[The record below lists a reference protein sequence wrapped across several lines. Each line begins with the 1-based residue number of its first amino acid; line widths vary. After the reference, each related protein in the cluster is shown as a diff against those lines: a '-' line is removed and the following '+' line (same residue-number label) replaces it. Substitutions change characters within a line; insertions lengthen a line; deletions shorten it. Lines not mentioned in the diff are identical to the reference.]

1 MSKVRADRYTNRADD
16 GAPTFSQG
24 VNVVGSGVSIGIGAS
39 VYSPANN
46 QLVLGTDST
55 ERVRIASNGNVG
67 INSSIPND
75 KLTVYNYN
83 IGNPT
88 GITVRNTE
96 ATSTYS
102 HARLRLESQNGAAY
116 GEIWVDV
123 ANAGLRL
130 GYNSSST
137 VKIDST
143 GNIVL
148 LNGRGIDFSAT
159 GDGSGTMTSE
169 LLDDYEE
176 GTWTPTTY
184 SDNLVVAFANYVKIG
199 NTCTVN
205 FKLDGVTSYNAATT
219 NPFYVFSFPFNCAG
233 SGGHIAFT
241 GSSFMHSIATNYTNN
256 LVAIMESGFNRCRFA
271 NNATNAT
278 TDTIDLAQVGT
289 GSWSIS
295 CSITYI
301 TV

>member
-148 LNGRGIDFSAT
+148 LNGRGIDFSASS
-159 GDGSGTMTSE
+159 DGSATVDSE

-176 GTWTPTTY
+176 GTWTP
-184 SDNLVVAFANYVKIG
+184 VPEFG
-199 NTCTVN
+199 
-205 FKLDGVTSYNAATT
+205 
-219 NPFYVFSFPFNCAG
+219 
-233 SGGHIAFT
+233 
-241 GSSFMHSIATNYTNN
+241 
-256 LVAIMESGFNRCRFA
+256 
-271 NNATNAT
+271 NAT
-278 TDTIDLAQVGT
+278 TGITGTFVGKYVLIGRQVTLWYNITFTSKGSAT
-289 GSWSIS
+289 GDFRVDGIPFNQASIS
-295 CSITYI
+295 VNGSGFSYIHRLDAAQTNGQLYASVSISDMIFRWAGYGGGNTTNLTDADIRNDTALYGSVTYRI
-301 TV
+301 A